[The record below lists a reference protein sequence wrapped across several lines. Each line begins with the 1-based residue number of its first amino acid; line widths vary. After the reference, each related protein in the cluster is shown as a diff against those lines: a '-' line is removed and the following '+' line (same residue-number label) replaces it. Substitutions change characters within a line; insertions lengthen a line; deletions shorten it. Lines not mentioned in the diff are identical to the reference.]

1 MQIGEEGQ
9 SKTDADKT
17 DETESGG
24 MRSRGPNPVQSF
36 KRYDRSRFKLEHLAS
51 VCWTKFW
58 PRSAFIRL
66 VCLVYLVCVR
76 RYRYFCLPPKIQ
88 ISNQP
93 RHVEE
98 V

>member
-36 KRYDRSRFKLEHLAS
+36 KRYNRSRFKLERLAS

-58 PRSAFIRL
+58 PRSAFVRLIR
-66 VCLVYLVCVR
+66 VR
-76 RYRYFCLPPKIQ
+76 RCLLFCLSPKIQ
-88 ISNQP
+88 IPNQP